1 MTFFS
6 SADSSTF
13 DLVSL
18 NITALTATPE
28 RRGAGGIE
36 IRALGWGVGGVKLVG
51 RWVGTAKEGKPRFL
65 RLGARWGFVG
75 VETVGIEARLMDEK
89 ENKGGVGG
97 GFVLDDLVIARRKC
111 VKG

>member
-18 NITALTATPE
+18 YITALTATPE
-28 RRGAGGIE
+28 RRGTGVIE
-36 IRALGWGVGGVKLVG
+36 IRVLGWGVGGEKLVG
-51 RWVGTAKEGKPRFL
+51 RWVGAVKEGEPRFL
-65 RLGARWGFVG
+65 RLGARRGFVG
-75 VETVGIEARLMDEK
+75 VETVGIEARLTDEK
-89 ENKGGVGG
+89 EDKRDVGG
-97 GFVLDDLVIARRKC
+97 GFVLDDLVVAKRRC